1 MTTPPSA
8 SKVVVFDMDET
19 LGYFVEFSIFWEALL
34 SYIKEYNKEY
44 HLKQD
49 DFNKILELY
58 PEFIRPNITTLLNY
72 LKQKKI
78 SKECDKIMIY
88 TNNQGPK
95 QWTLYIKEYFENK
108 IDYPLFDQVILAFKV
123 NGKHVEL
130 GRTTHDKTFKDLIK
144 CTKLPV
150 DTQICFMD
158 DTYYPDMKH
167 DNVYYIKIKPYTY
180 DLSFDLLI
188 ERFSSSNIGKKIMD
202 DDTHFAVFMKHFI
215 QQYKYIYE
223 EKSPEELE
231 IDKIV
236 TKKTMIHLQQF
247 FSKNNAQFYSNIPSY
262 LNIPSISSLFVRRK
276 QSKFKNTHKSKKH
289 VHKPTKHKKT
299 LRRQS

>member
-19 LGYFVEFSIFWEALL
+19 LGYFVEFSIFWEALI

-144 CTKLPV
+144 CTKLPL

-167 DNVYYIKIKPYTY
+167 DNVYYIKVKPYTY

-188 ERFSSSNIGKKIMD
+188 ERFISSNIGKKIMD
-202 DDTHFAVFMKHFI
+202 GDTHFAAFMKHFI

-247 FSKNNAQFYSNIPSY
+247 FSKDNAQFYP
-262 LNIPSISSLFVRRK
+262 NIPSISSLFVRRRQQ

-289 VHKPTKHKKT
+289 ANKPSKHKKT
-299 LRRQS
+299 LRKH